1 MQKGIFWGIVI
12 QKTIEWMEDVGQ
24 SNGLVFK
31 GSDLLSMIFII
42 PLILIK
48 AFLGGKAS

>member
-1 MQKGIFWGIVI
+1 MQKGMFWEIAI

-24 SNGLVFK
+24 SDGLIFQRSNMSVK
-31 GSDLLSMIFII
+31 TFII

-48 AFLGGKAS
+48 AFFGGKAS

>member
-24 SNGLVFK
+24 LDGLVLK
-31 GSDLLSMIFII
+31 GSDMLSKIFII

>member
-1 MQKGIFWGIVI
+1 MQKGMFWEIVI
-12 QKTIEWMEDVGQ
+12 QKTTEWMEDVGQ
-24 SNGLVFK
+24 LDGLVFN
-31 GSDLLSMIFII
+31 LSNVLVKIFII